1 MSIFSDTNCE
11 IPNGE
16 TSHLIAAS
24 HTSVNPILAVATQT
38 GVIFFND
45 SGEKLEYELRRSIPP
60 TAMAWHPNYN
70 VLAVG
75 WKSGLLTLWNGEN
88 NMVKED
94 SNVHSSNIINITYN

>member
-1 MSIFSDTNCE
+1 
-11 IPNGE
+11 
-16 TSHLIAAS
+16 
-24 HTSVNPILAVATQT
+24 
-38 GVIFFND
+38 
-45 SGEKLEYELRRSIPP
+45 
-60 TAMAWHPNYN
+60 MAWHPNYN